1 MALQRVGVADHSVDV
16 DVTLWMLEQGG
27 LHIQDCNTVWID
39 PAIAPEVILDR
50 LTIEDCESVC
60 CAPAQKGAVSFV
72 CEDVEEIMTEEDA
85 AKEKEEREEPC
96 DPDTVVIRATDYVL

>member
-1 MALQRVGVADHSVDV
+1 MKLSIQARAKINWTLDVVGTLPNGYHDLDMLMQS
-16 DVTLWMLEQGG
+16 VTL
-27 LHIQDCNTVWID
+27 C
-39 PAIAPEVILDR
+39 DR

-85 AKEKEEREEPC
+85 AKKKEEREEPC
-96 DPDTVVIRATDYVL
+96 DPDTVVIQATDYVL